1 MNEWKTFT
9 WEELSVLASM
19 QMSMHVR
26 FRDRPPQAGSRKSRR
41 FHEEVRK
48 EVEAEWPKFSLS
60 ARQALLRSV
69 QNGTLPDFLEQCGNE
84 LDACLDE
91 RDKQAGQLL
100 AGWPAPEKHALL
112 TFLSYR
118 QWPES
123 IVQDGVLV
131 LSLEDEPTFSRTLSL
146 LGVQGAPTGAEGR
159 FFQFTAL
166 RKEGDTYLLVGEWE
180 TPEEEGDTVCPPL
193 RFSFTKAA
201 VQCKAYRA
209 DALPLTEDPWL
220 FLYQIALSIVDR
232 QAIPG
237 CPVQPDE
244 TALLPL
250 LKAII
255 AWEDEEA
262 EEKEAALLARWARES
277 GCETLAKRMERLVFP
292 MNRGRWKKEKDVL
305 RHWQHEPLWRWVMH
319 AVWQSQVSHP
329 VYPRGGEAER
339 EKGRLMIQEQLH
351 REGYTGCYPNFV
363 KVNPPQ
369 SGLRLA
375 QSYGDVCFIGLW
387 REKRMVSRI
396 LCREEPME
404 EPLRVQYLCT
414 TALPR
419 KGEPDLPDGY
429 ACLFREKGRRFCM
442 LLTEMDDTPE
452 KTRMACA
459 HAAAKKAELRRVTR
473 RERKAA
479 GQTPVAGWI
488 DFAGV
493 FLGVGF
499 LFTVF
504 MLAFTLL
511 FTTLLVL
518 VTGQI
523 TQWGEAIGVI
533 PWGWL
538 TLLSWVGFGGGMAFV
553 TLRARNR

>member
-1 MNEWKTFT
+1 M
-9 WEELSVLASM
+9 
-19 QMSMHVR
+19 
-26 FRDRPPQAGSRKSRR
+26 
-41 FHEEVRK
+41 
-48 EVEAEWPKFSLS
+48 
-60 ARQALLRSV
+60 
-69 QNGTLPDFLEQCGNE
+69 
-84 LDACLDE
+84 
-91 RDKQAGQLL
+91 
-100 AGWPAPEKHALL
+100 
-112 TFLSYR
+112 
-118 QWPES
+118 
-123 IVQDGVLV
+123 
-131 LSLEDEPTFSRTLSL
+131 
-146 LGVQGAPTGAEGR
+146 
-159 FFQFTAL
+159 
-166 RKEGDTYLLVGEWE
+166 
-180 TPEEEGDTVCPPL
+180 
-193 RFSFTKAA
+193 
-201 VQCKAYRA
+201 
-209 DALPLTEDPWL
+209 
-220 FLYQIALSIVDR
+220 
-232 QAIPG
+232 
-237 CPVQPDE
+237 
-244 TALLPL
+244 
-250 LKAII
+250 
-255 AWEDEEA
+255 
-262 EEKEAALLARWARES
+262 
-277 GCETLAKRMERLVFP
+277 FP

-305 RHWQHEPLWRWVMH
+305 RHWQHEPLWRRVMH
-319 AVWQSQVSHP
+319 AVWQSQVFHP
-329 VYPRGGEAER
+329 AYSRGGEAER

-419 KGEPDLPDGY
+419 KREPDLPDGY

-518 VTGQI
+518 ITGQI